1 MITFIT
7 RRAISSLLMI
17 FLVSTVVFG
26 LTHLSGDPVRVILG
40 AETTLEQIEAMRH
53 ELGFDRPLYV
63 QYFDFMGRA
72 VRGDLGQSLYYRED
86 TLGLVAERL
95 PATLELTGVAM
106 LFALLISIP
115 AGILAAVYQNSWID
129 FFSRLIAI
137 IGQSFPAYWVG
148 IMLIIFF
155 AVRFQWLPPGGRGTP
170 AHLLLPAIT
179 LGLWPMAQISR
190 VLRASMIET
199 LRQDYI
205 RTATGKGLSRQAV
218 IIRHAFRNALIPTVN
233 IIGLTIGLLL
243 GGAVITEF
251 VFSWPGLGRLALEA
265 ITNRDFPL
273 VQAIVLVASIAF
285 VAINFAIDIVI
296 GWLDPRIRIG

>member
-1 MITFIT
+1 
-7 RRAISSLLMI
+7 
-17 FLVSTVVFG
+17 
-26 LTHLSGDPVRVILG
+26 
-40 AETTLEQIEAMRH
+40 
-53 ELGFDRPLYV
+53 
-63 QYFDFMGRA
+63 
-72 VRGDLGQSLYYRED
+72 
-86 TLGLVAERL
+86 
-95 PATLELTGVAM
+95 
-106 LFALLISIP
+106 
-115 AGILAAVYQNSWID
+115 
-129 FFSRLIAI
+129 FSRLIAI

-243 GGAVITEF
+243 G
-251 VFSWPGLGRLALEA
+251 
-265 ITNRDFPL
+265 
-273 VQAIVLVASIAF
+273 
-285 VAINFAIDIVI
+285 
-296 GWLDPRIRIG
+296 